1 MTDTIAQQ
9 VSEHFAPPELRARVA
24 DVLAAAGKDA
34 SNTSIDELAPLDQW
48 HMMRDI
54 PTRRLAQRAGVT
66 GDQRVLDVGC
76 GMGGPARFLAAT
88 YGCTVTGVD
97 ITTPYLETAA
107 LLTELTG
114 LTDRVAFQH
123 ADATAL
129 PFADETFDL
138 VWTQH
143 AAQSIPDKAAFLGEL
158 HRVLKPG
165 GTAVIHD
172 LYRGA
177 SGEIHF
183 PAFWGRSDSISFL
196 VTDSEMR
203 SLIETG
209 GFEVV
214 EWTDTTDEVLAFNAD
229 RLERGIPA
237 PIPSLNISL
246 LFGDETMTMAANGV
260 QDLRDGA
267 VGTFEAL
274 LSGR

>member
-1 MTDTIAQQ
+1 MTDTVAHQ
-9 VSEHFAPPELRARVA
+9 VSRHFAPPELRQRVA

-48 HMMRDI
+48 HMMRDV
-54 PTRRLAQRAGVT
+54 PTRRLAEHAAVT
-66 GDQRVLDVGC
+66 GDQCVLDVGC

-114 LTDRVAFQH
+114 LTDRVSFQH
-123 ADATAL
+123 ADATDL
-129 PFADETFDL
+129 PFADDMFDL

-143 AAQSIPDKAAFLGEL
+143 AAQSIPDKAAFFAEL
-158 HRVLKPG
+158 HRVLKRG

-203 SLIETG
+203 SLLETG

-237 PIPSLNISL
+237 PIPGLNISL

-267 VGTFEAL
+267 VGTFEAVL
-274 LSGR
+274 TGR